1 MQPRGSQFQQLKM
14 FMSPREVLR
23 GYQPLDA
30 DRGGAH
36 GSQGPV
42 ATASTGTGIGTAM
55 NTAGDNVRH
64 GRFRM
69 GHDTGG
75 TFQASTYGTRYR
87 ARAESHDEMMD
98 RKLSESMGH
107 GEAGEGS
114 WDPMVRRQ
122 TRVDTSWY
130 GSDTYVPP
138 RGERMSAGEETL
150 HESVGKHGVTHPISL
165 GTGGKPGML
174 GKPQI
179 VGGHHR
185 VAAQFDQDPDRLM
198 PVLHY
203 TDIKDAMGAG
213 NRGGARYT

>member
-1 MQPRGSQFQQLKM
+1 MQPKGTQLKM

-30 DRGGAH
+30 DRWGAH
-36 GSQGPV
+36 GSQAPAV
-42 ATASTGTGIGTAM
+42 TASTGTGIGTAM

-64 GRFRM
+64 GQFRM

-87 ARAESHDEMMD
+87 PRAETHNEMMD
-98 RKLSESMGH
+98 RKLSESMG
-107 GEAGEGS
+107 EGGREDED

-122 TRVDTSWY
+122 TRVGTSWY
-130 GSDTYVPP
+130 GSDSYVPP
-138 RGERMSAGEETL
+138 HGERMSAGEETL
-150 HESVGKHGVTHPISL
+150 YESVGKHGVTHPISL

-198 PVLHY
+198 PVVHY
-203 TDIKDAMGAG
+203 RDIKDAQADKT
-213 NRGGARYT
+213 RRYT